1 MGVKTSAWPVGFFES
16 RTPTLPPSLRNL
28 HTCVVARAA
37 ATLVC
42 GRADV
47 SLAHELMR
55 QHRVCRVDL
64 CIWKSAAYYTLVA
77 AGHLAPQTLTP
88 RERAAARN
96 AAFPPLD
103 AQPSVCGAPPLRTL
117 REVLERLSELAL
129 PVPGANGTAD
139 QRN

>member
-1 MGVKTSAWPVGFFES
+1 MGARSGSGAGRDGCGVSDEAIL
-16 RTPTLPPSLRNL
+16 TPPR
-28 HTCVVARAA
+28 
-37 ATLVC
+37 VC

-47 SLAHELMR
+47 RLAHELMR
-55 QHRVCRVDL
+55 QHRVCRADR

-96 AAFPPLD
+96 IAFPRLD
-103 AQPSVCGAPPLRTL
+103 AQPPVCGGPPLRTL
-117 REVLERLSELAL
+117 REVLERLSELAVA
-129 PVPGANGTAD
+129 VPDSNGTAD